1 MFLTWLTSA
10 FIAGEVVLYLV
21 FVLADRGRP
30 RPVASGW
37 FYFLLCIGLFAM
49 AGTSLLAYVDTLHKV
64 RVLDAIGVRFRTATE
79 LMRDL
84 RDMEIGQRGYLLT
97 GRDSYLEPY
106 LTARTRADSDCAAV
120 HVAYA
125 GSDDRE
131 QAENLRRLGRLKI
144 EEMASIVDLKR
155 EGKPY
160 EALEKVQADTGK
172 NLMDLSR
179 AASEDLL
186 RRQLAAYTQ
195 VKTELYHVAHGRIW
209 MAAMV
214 LAGSVLHM
222 LIGAT
227 YGWPARP
234 HGPCPRRDPPESRTL
249 P

>member
-10 FIAGEVVLYLV
+10 FIAGEVILYLIFLLV
-21 FVLADRGRP
+21 DRGRP
-30 RPVASGW
+30 RPISSGL
-37 FYFLLCIGLFAM
+37 FYFALCLGLFAM

-64 RVLDAIGVRFRTATE
+64 RVLDAIGVRFRTTTD

-84 RDMEIGQRGYLLT
+84 RDMEIGQRGYLIT

-106 LTARTRADSDCAAV
+106 LIARTRADSDCTAV

-131 QAENLRRLGRLKI
+131 QAENLRRLARLKI
-144 EEMASIVDLKR
+144 AEMASIVDLKR
-155 EGKPY
+155 AGKPY
-160 EALEKVQADTGK
+160 EALEKVQTDTGK

-186 RRQLAAYTQ
+186 RRQLAAYMQ
-195 VKTELYHVAHGRIW
+195 VKGELYRVAHGRIW

-214 LAGSVLHM
+214 LVGAMIHM
-222 LIGAT
+222 ILGAT

-234 HGPCPRRDPPESRTL
+234 APCEEPCS
-249 P
+249 